1 MKNLVTVCALC
12 VLLLALAGAPAAA
25 QDNYEAERKRA
36 LDLVEKHDLLAALPL
51 LEKLATAKPEDTV
64 VLQNL
69 ALGLAS
75 QGIASKNPELIKQNF
90 RRARELAERCRKL
103 GDNSQLVQTILER
116 LPTEEELNA
125 PSPKNTPADDALQAG
140 EAAFSSGDFKRA
152 LAEYER
158 AEKLDPK
165 LYEAPLFAGDMHYK
179 MNDIEKAGTAY
190 ARAIAINP
198 DRDTAY
204 RFWGNALLQ
213 NGRMEESKQK
223 LIEAILC
230 EPYSRAPWQYMS
242 NWAQRNQAQ
251 LGHPKIEIPQSSVQR
266 KDDQNINILVTP
278 SEKQDGT
285 SAWAIYSLMKAGW
298 MMDKKFK
305 EAFPNEK
312 EYRHSLKEEAQSLR
326 IAIESVENQVK
337 EGKLKEKSLD
347 ESIANLL
354 KIHRAG
360 LIESYVLLAMADEG
374 IAKDY
379 LEYRKNNRD
388 KLRRYLAEFV
398 IGNK

>member
-12 VLLLALAGAPAAA
+12 VVLLALAAVPAVA

-64 VLQNL
+64 VLQHL
-69 ALGLAS
+69 ALALAS
-75 QGIASKNPELIKQNF
+75 HAIASKNPELMKQNF

-125 PSPKNTPADDALQAG
+125 PPKKNTPADDALQAG
-140 EAAFSSGDFKRA
+140 ETAFSSGDFKRA

-179 MNDIEKAGTAY
+179 LNDIEKAGAAY

-230 EPYSRAPWQYMS
+230 EPYSRAPWQYLG
-242 NWAQRNQAQ
+242 NWAQRNQAE
-251 LGHPKIEIPQSSVQR
+251 LGHPKIEVPQSSVQR

-347 ESIANLL
+347 ASIANLL

-388 KLRRYLAEFV
+388 KLRRYLVEFV
-398 IGNK
+398 IGDK